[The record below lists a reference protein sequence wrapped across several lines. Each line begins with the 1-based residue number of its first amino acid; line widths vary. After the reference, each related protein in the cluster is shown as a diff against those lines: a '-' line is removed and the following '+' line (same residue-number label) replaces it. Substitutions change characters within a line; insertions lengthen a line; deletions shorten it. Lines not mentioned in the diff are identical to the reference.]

1 MMKVKIVRVQPE
13 PEAVS
18 VTFSCC
24 CGEGA
29 GRWVGAPPN
38 PGAEYFVEFDSDDQ
52 LRIGENARI
61 LDIPLQR
68 VALANAGMEIC
79 GILDAVSEEETGR
92 FRFGDGVIELDL
104 ADMTRWKVGQAYEL
118 QLRSL
123 SLFDQNL

>member
-1 MMKVKIVRVQPE
+1 MKVKIIHVQVE
-13 PEAVS
+13 PKAVS

-29 GRWVGAPPN
+29 GIWVGAPPS

-68 VALANAGMEIC
+68 VALADAGMAIC
-79 GILDAVSEEETGR
+79 SILDAVWEGETGR
-92 FRFGDGVIELDL
+92 FRFGDGAIELDL
-104 ADMTRWKVGQAYEL
+104 ADMTKWKVGQAYEL